1 MKTIGVLGGLG
12 PQATMDF
19 EARVHAVSQR
29 LIPQLGNSGYPPMV
43 VYYHRYAPFV
53 LDEHFR
59 PIVPRR
65 LDPHLHAALGKLGQM
80 ADFIVCTANGPHI
93 MQDYIEELSG
103 RKMLSMIKVMLDEV
117 QKHGWRRVGVLG
129 LGEPRV
135 YQAPLEAGGIAC
147 ETLSGESGGLRDRLD
162 QAIVALM
169 QGQAGA
175 EQTAVAIEAVDT
187 LRSRGVDGI
196 ILGCTELPLL
206 LGQAADAPGLVNP
219 IQLLAEASVRYAMQG
234 ESADRAPGDE

>member
-29 LIPQLGNSGYPPMV
+29 LIPQLGNLGYPPMV

-53 LDEHFR
+53 MDEHYR
-59 PIVPRR
+59 PIVPRQP
-65 LDPHLHAALGKLGQM
+65 DPHLHAALGKLGQM

-93 MQDYIEELSG
+93 IQDYIEEVSG
-103 RKMLSMIKVMLDEV
+103 RKMLSMIKLTIDEL
-117 QKHGWRRVGVLG
+117 QQRGWRRVGVLG

-135 YQAPLEAGGIAC
+135 YQVPLEAEGIAI
-147 ETLSGESGGLRDRLD
+147 EVLSGESGGLRDRLD
-162 QAIVALM
+162 GAIVALM

-175 EQTAVAIEAVDT
+175 QQTVLALEAVDT
-187 LRSRGVDGI
+187 LRSRGVDGV
-196 ILGCTELPLL
+196 ILGCTEIPLL
-206 LGQAADAPGLVNP
+206 LGQSTEAPDLINP
-219 IQLLAEASVRYAMQG
+219 LQLLAEAAVKFAI
-234 ESADRAPGDE
+234 E